1 MKRSNG
7 VIIVDAE
14 NVSKELFQYAF
25 SYLKRRKTPP
35 FKAGDIRR

>member
-1 MKRSNG
+1 MKRSSG

-25 SYLKRRKTPP
+25 SYKNV
-35 FKAGDIRR
+35 KAHD